1 MDLEHKLLGFYN
13 YTVVLTYI
21 GMLTGFV
28 GIVSTFEANVLGGV
42 ICLMFAGLC
51 DMFDGA
57 IASTRKRTN
66 PEKCFGIEI
75 DSLSDLVC
83 FGVLPAS
90 IAYSL
95 NKNYSHLALAVSAL
109 YVLCA
114 LIRLAYFNVDEQER
128 QKYSTTSRE
137 LYYGMPV
144 TLSALFLPVIY
155 STINRLSLKPSI
167 VLLALFIMSI
177 MFLLPF
183 PLRKPKIRGKLC
195 IVLCG
200 VMEILYVTFSSVTA

>member
-1 MDLEHKLLGFYN
+1 MNLEQKFLGFYN

-21 GMLTGFV
+21 GMLTGFA
-28 GIVSTFEANVLGGV
+28 GIVSTFESNVPGGV
-42 ICLMFAGLC
+42 ICLMFAGFC

-75 DSLSDLVC
+75 DSLSDLIC

-95 NKNYSHLALAVSAL
+95 NKNHAYLALAVSAL
-109 YVLCA
+109 YVLCS

-128 QKYSTTSRE
+128 QKSSTTSRE
-137 LYYGMPV
+137 LYYGLPV
-144 TLSALFLPVIY
+144 TLSALFLPIIY
-155 STINRLSLKPSI
+155 STIKRLSLKPSI
-167 VLLALFIMSI
+167 ALTALLIMSI
-177 MFLLPF
+177 LFLLPF
-183 PLRKPKIRGKLC
+183 PLKKPKIRGKLC

-200 VMEILYVTFSSVTA
+200 ILEILFVTYSTVAA